1 MGNSAFYYSPHPDT
15 SKVAT
20 QTIDLGEV
28 ISDLQITPYRIS
40 HDAVS
45 IGGRLSRVN
54 RRVGLRARI
63 ILERFTDTELA
74 EKLYTMGDHIERG
87 GAVSFTVDT
96 AKCYAAFVKAMPDD
110 FYSAPTRGTYMMGPA
125 LFDEYSAS
133 APAAGDVLFVESF
146 GPDAK
151 REEVRVH
158 TFNVLTRELQV
169 SPPLRYNHQGPLMIR
184 HRDFFPVLFRSAR
197 NNEQAM
203 LTHDHRIS
211 YTWDLTLEAYPAH
224 LLELFYSGQDIGG
237 GPSSGTIGL
246 DRITGGPIGPIGGP
260 YGESGSSSTL
270 PGFVVSEGELRT
282 EGSAIADIIDK
293 MSKL

>member
-54 RRVGLRARI
+54 RRVGMRVRI
-63 ILERFTDTELA
+63 INERFTDTELA

-96 AKCYAAFVKAMPDD
+96 AKTYAAFINAELDP
-110 FYSAPTRGTYMMGPA
+110 FYGAPARGSYRMNAP
-125 LFDEYSAS
+125 LFDEYSTA
-133 APAAGDVLFVESF
+133 APSAGDVLFVESF
-146 GPDAK
+146 GADAK

-158 TFNVLTRELQV
+158 SFDSVSRILQL
-169 SPPLRYNHQGPLMIR
+169 STPLRYNHIGTVLVR

-197 NNEQAM
+197 NNEQPM

-224 LLELFYSGQDIGG
+224 LLELFYSGRDVGS
-237 GPSSGTIGL
+237 GPSSGTISL
-246 DRITGGPIGPIGGP
+246 DSKISGPTIGTISFGGD
-260 YGESGSSSTL
+260 ESAL
-270 PGFVVSEGELRT
+270 PGIVADDGGIRT
-282 EGSAIADIIDK
+282 EGSSIADVIDK

>member
-20 QTIDLGEV
+20 QTIDLGET

-63 ILERFTDTELA
+63 ILERFTDNELA

-96 AKCYAAFVKAMPDD
+96 AKCYAAFVLAEADE
-110 FYSAPTRGTYMMGPA
+110 FFASPTRGTYRMGPA
-125 LFDEYSAS
+125 LFDEYSTT
-133 APAAGDVLFVESF
+133 APSAGDVLFAESF

-158 TFNVLTRELQV
+158 SFNSVSRELQL
-169 SPPLRYNHQGPLMIR
+169 SHPLRYNHQGPLMIR

-211 YTWDLTLEAYPAH
+211 YTWDLTLECYSAH
-224 LLELFYSGQDIGG
+224 LLELFYSGRDIGG
-237 GPSSGTIGL
+237 GPSTGTIGL
-246 DRITGGPIGPIGGP
+246 DKIISGPIVGPTSP
-260 YGESGSSSTL
+260 SGSSSTL
-270 PGFVVSEGELRT
+270 PGIVVSDGELRT

>member
-20 QTIDLGEV
+20 QTIDLGET

-96 AKCYAAFVKAMPDD
+96 AKCYAAFVLSEADD
-110 FYSAPTRGTYMMGPA
+110 FFASPTRGTYRMRAP
-125 LFDEYSAS
+125 LFDEYSS
-133 APAAGDVLFVESF
+133 TAPASGDVLFVESF

-158 TFNVLTRELQV
+158 SFNAVTRELQLS
-169 SPPLRYNHQGPLMIR
+169 SPLKYNHQGSILIR

-211 YTWDLTLEAYPAH
+211 YTWDLTLECYSAH
-224 LLELFYSGQDIGG
+224 LLELYYSGRDAGTG
-237 GPSSGTIGL
+237 ASAGTIGL
-246 DRITGGPIGPIGGP
+246 DAKVTGPVTTPVLFGR
-260 YGESGSSSTL
+260 EELTL
-270 PGFVVSEGELRT
+270 PSMSRDEGGIRT
-282 EGSAIADIIDK
+282 EGSAIADVIDK

>member
-20 QTIDLGEV
+20 QTIDLGET

-63 ILERFTDTELA
+63 ILERFTDNELA

-96 AKCYAAFVKAMPDD
+96 AKCYAAFVRALPDE
-110 FYSAPTRGTYMMGPA
+110 FYAAPTRGTYLMGPA
-125 LFDEYSAS
+125 LFDEYSTT
-133 APAAGDVLFVESF
+133 APAAGDVLFAESF

-158 TFNVLTRELQV
+158 SFNSVSRELQL
-169 SPPLRYNHQGPLMIR
+169 SHPLRYNHQGPLMIR

-197 NNEQAM
+197 NSEQPA

-211 YTWDLTLEAYPAH
+211 FTWDILMEAFPAH

-237 GPSSGTIGL
+237 GPSTGTIGL
-246 DRITGGPIGPIGGP
+246 DKIISGPIVGPS
-260 YGESGSSSTL
+260 GESGSSSTL
-270 PGFVVSEGELRT
+270 PGITYTDGELRT
-282 EGSAIADIIDK
+282 EGSAIADIVDK

>member
-20 QTIDLGEV
+20 QTIDLGET

-63 ILERFTDTELA
+63 ILERFTDHELA

-87 GAVSFTVDT
+87 GAVSFTVDSD
-96 AKCYAAFVKAMPDD
+96 KCYAAFIGSSPDPFFSD
-110 FYSAPTRGTYMMGPA
+110 PTRGTHIMREP
-125 LFDEYSAS
+125 LFDEYSTS
-133 APAAGDVLFVESF
+133 APSAGDVLFVESF

-158 TFNVLTRELQV
+158 SFNSLTRVLELK
-169 SPPLRYNHQGPLMIR
+169 SPLKYNHQGSVLVR
-184 HRDFFPVLFRSAR
+184 HRDFFPALFRSAR
-197 NNEQAM
+197 NSEQPM

-211 YTWDLTLEAYPAH
+211 YTWDILMESYPAH
-224 LLELFYSGQDIGG
+224 LLELYYTGQDVGT
-237 GPSSGTIGL
+237 GPSAGTIGL
-246 DRITGGPIGPIGGP
+246 DSKISGTVTVPISGGGTDSSFPSLERDDGG
-260 YGESGSSSTL
+260 
-270 PGFVVSEGELRT
+270 LRT
-282 EGSAIADIIDK
+282 EGSAIADVIEK
-293 MSKL
+293 MDRL

>member
-20 QTIDLGEV
+20 QTIDLGET

-63 ILERFTDTELA
+63 ILERFTDNELA

-96 AKCYAAFVKAMPDD
+96 AKCYAAFVRALPDE
-110 FYSAPTRGTYMMGPA
+110 FYAAPTRGTYLMGSA
-125 LFDEYSAS
+125 LFDEYSTT
-133 APAAGDVLFVESF
+133 APAAGDVLFAESF

-158 TFNVLTRELQV
+158 SFDSVSRELQL
-169 SPPLRYNHQGPLMIR
+169 SHPLRYNHQGPLMIR

-197 NNEQAM
+197 NNEQPM

-237 GPSSGTIGL
+237 GPSTGTIGL
-246 DRITGGPIGPIGGP
+246 DKIIGGPIVGPS
-260 YGESGSSSTL
+260 GESGSGSTL
-270 PGFVVSEGELRT
+270 PGITYTDGDLRT
-282 EGSAIADIIDK
+282 EGSAIADIVDK